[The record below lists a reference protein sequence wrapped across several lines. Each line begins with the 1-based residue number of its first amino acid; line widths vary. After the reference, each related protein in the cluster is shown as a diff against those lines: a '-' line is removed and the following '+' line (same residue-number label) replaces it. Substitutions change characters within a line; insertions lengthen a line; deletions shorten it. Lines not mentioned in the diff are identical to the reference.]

1 MHTPYASNC
10 TPHCTGCMMLHDAYR
25 RPSICSKGLSHV
37 PPMLRPVSPWFVAM
51 SSSTIEG
58 PQLRA
63 NLASIRCPERRP
75 RKGTFHMEVERD
87 HQQAVDRQ
95 REFYSRSQAGHRSH
109 ALETSS
115 TSSPASLRCG
125 HPSDRRG
132 RLGLVIGVPPM
143 QVSTRACDFASTLPS
158 WSLRSDH

>member
-1 MHTPYASNC
+1 MHTAYASNC
-10 TPHCTGCMMLHDAYR
+10 TPHWTASMMPIEDLQYAAKDSLMFRQSSGLCLLWFHAK
-25 RPSICSKGLSHV
+25 SSGTIKGPRLC
-37 PPMLRPVSPWFVAM
+37 
-51 SSSTIEG
+51 
-58 PQLRA
+58 A

-95 REFYSRSQAGHRSH
+95 REFYSRSQAGHQTQ

-115 TSSPASLRCG
+115 TSSLASLRCD

-143 QVSTRACDFASTLPS
+143 QASNRARDFASTLPS